1 MIDGISPDAEVVT
14 NSKGGKQSKAI
25 GAFHLVDPDFLY
37 GFYEHQYQ
45 LANPL
50 IKYMSGDISKDEMT
64 QRVLE
69 QIPDALIQIAKVLE
83 YGASRY
89 SPNNWRLIPEEDHMN
104 HALIHLYALEKEDK
118 QDDHLGHFLTR
129 LMMVYATDKSVG
141 FDYTK
146 PMKVEK
152 IFEDLENETS

>member
-14 NSKGGKQSKAI
+14 NKNGGKQSKAI
-25 GAFHLVDPDFLY
+25 GAFHLVDPEFLY
-37 GFYEHQYQ
+37 GFFEHQYQ

-50 IKYMSGDISKDEMT
+50 IKYMSSDISKDEMV
-64 QRVLE
+64 QRVLN

-89 SPNNWRLIPEEDHMN
+89 KPNNWRLIPEEDHMN

-129 LMMVYATDKSVG
+129 LMMVYATKKSPG
-141 FDYTK
+141 FDYTRYID
-146 PMKVEK
+146 EA
-152 IFEDLENETS
+152 N

>member
-1 MIDGISPDAEVVT
+1 MNIDGIGKDAEIVT
-14 NSKGGKQSKAI
+14 NNRGGKQSKAI

-69 QIPDALIQIAKVLE
+69 QVPDALIQIAKVLE

-89 SPNNWRLIPEEDHMN
+89 PINNWRLIPEEDHLN
-104 HALIHLYALEKEDK
+104 HALIHLYALEQGDT
-118 QDDHLGHFLTR
+118 QDDHKGHFLTR
-129 LMMVYATDKSVG
+129 LMMAYATKKSFKGSYISIPKEV
-141 FDYTK
+141 DAS
-146 PMKVEK
+146 
-152 IFEDLENETS
+152 D

>member
-1 MIDGISPDAEVVT
+1 MIEGISPDAEIII
-14 NSKGGKQSKAI
+14 NDNGGKQSKAI

-37 GFYEHQYQ
+37 GFYEHQYE

-50 IKYMSGDISKDEMT
+50 VNYMSGNISKDEMI
-64 QRVLE
+64 QRVLN

-89 SPNNWRLIPEEDHMN
+89 KPNNWRLIPEEDHLN
-104 HALIHLYALEKEDK
+104 HALIHLYALETGDT

-129 LMMVYATDKSVG
+129 LMMVYATKCSPN
-141 FDYTK
+141 FKYTEYVK
-146 PMKVEK
+146 
-152 IFEDLENETS
+152 DETD

>member
-1 MIDGISPDAEVVT
+1 MIDGISPDAEIVT
-14 NSKGGKQSKAI
+14 NKNGGKQSRAI
-25 GAFHLVDPDFLY
+25 GAFHLVDPNFLY
-37 GFYEHQYQ
+37 GFFEHQYQ

-50 IKYMSGDISKDEMT
+50 IKYMSSDISKDEMV
-64 QRVLE
+64 QRVLN

-89 SPNNWRLIPEEDHMN
+89 KPNNWRLIPEEDHMN

-129 LMMVYATDKSVG
+129 LMMVYATKKTPG
-141 FDYTK
+141 FEYT
-146 PMKVEK
+146 EY
-152 IFEDLENETS
+152 IDEAN